1 MLELI
6 IIIVGV
12 ICVIGTCCYCELNH
26 NIYMKHLRDP
36 LLVNEKENNEVVEEI
51 IV

>member
-6 IIIVGV
+6 IIIVGI
-12 ICVIGTCCYCELNH
+12 ICVIGTCCYCELKH
-26 NIYMKHLRDP
+26 NVYMKQFRDL